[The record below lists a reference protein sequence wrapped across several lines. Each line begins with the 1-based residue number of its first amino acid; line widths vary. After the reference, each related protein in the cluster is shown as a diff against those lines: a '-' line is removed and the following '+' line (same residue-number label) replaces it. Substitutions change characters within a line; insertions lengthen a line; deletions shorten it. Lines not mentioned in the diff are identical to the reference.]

1 MNLLKLIGW
10 ELERVKKMYVL
21 LLGLLITIQLGW
33 LGAFLWKYT
42 VMNEEYRR
50 QGSSVMVV
58 FHSYLISTPYI
69 LSLGIGMVAMLIY
82 SGWIWYREFWGRG
95 TFMMRL
101 LTLPMKRTQLFIS
114 KFITVMMLILGLIAV
129 QWFTLIIEYQIFT
142 TWLDVQMII
151 KNDTFANIR
160 QLDVFSILYP
170 STIVNFIIHLLMI
183 AFVVLTIFTFVLIE
197 RSLWQRTIWSPL
209 TSILLIIG
217 IITVP
222 GSIFYISKQ
231 YLLLDELVLTLVAG
245 FIFSIVLF
253 LIIGR
258 RYLQKKL
265 SV

>member
-1 MNLLKLIGW
+1 MSILKMIGW

-58 FHSYLISTPYI
+58 FHSYLVSTPYI
-69 LSLGIGMVAMLIY
+69 LSLGIGMVAMLIF

-95 TFMMRL
+95 TFMLRL
-101 LTLPMKRTQLFIS
+101 LTLPMKRIQLFTS

-129 QWFTLIIEYQIFT
+129 QWLTLIIEYQIFT
-142 TWLDVQMII
+142 TWLDAQMII

-160 QLDVFSILYP
+160 QLDIFYILYP

-183 AFVVLTIFTFVLIE
+183 AFVVLTIFTFVLVE

-209 TSILLIIG
+209 ASILIIIG
-217 IITVP
+217 VITVP
-222 GSIFYISKQ
+222 SIIFYINEQ
-231 YLLLDELVLTLVAG
+231 YLLLDELVLILIAS
-245 FIFSIVLF
+245 FIFSTVSF
-253 LIIGR
+253 LMIGR
-258 RYLQKKL
+258 QYLQKII